1 MIASGDFS
9 GEKYLL
15 EEFSDRDHG
24 HYDEIQHLDNVHQYS
39 HDGIQYDGGH
49 PLLTSDA
56 HYARI
61 PTQKY
66 CDASYDCVIHH
77 SYDANEYLH
86 PRVTALP

>member
-1 MIASGDFS
+1 MIVSGGFS
-9 GEKYLL
+9 GENYLL
-15 EEFSDRDHG
+15 EEFSDRDH
-24 HYDEIQHLDNVHQYS
+24 HDEIQHLDDVHQYS

-56 HYARI
+56 HYARV

-66 CDASYDCVIHH
+66 RAASYDCVIHH
-77 SYDANEYLH
+77 PYDANEDLH